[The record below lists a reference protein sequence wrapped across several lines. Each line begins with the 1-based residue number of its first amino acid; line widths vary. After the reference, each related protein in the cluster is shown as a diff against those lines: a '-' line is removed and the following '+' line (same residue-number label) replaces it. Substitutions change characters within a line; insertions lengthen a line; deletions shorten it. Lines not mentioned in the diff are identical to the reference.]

1 MTINETE
8 WRGNVVCYVQYFWHE
23 VEWVERD
30 TKIDEVH
37 DKDCVEQEFQFQF
50 FRNCAELVRVV
61 K

>member
-1 MTINETE
+1 MV
-8 WRGNVVCYVQYFWHE
+8 WYVQYFRHE